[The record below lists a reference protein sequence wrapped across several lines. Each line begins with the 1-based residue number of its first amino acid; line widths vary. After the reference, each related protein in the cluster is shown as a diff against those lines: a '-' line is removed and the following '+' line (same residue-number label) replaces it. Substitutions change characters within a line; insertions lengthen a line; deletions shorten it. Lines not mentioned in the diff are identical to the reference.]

1 MRSGSTVGTARFWI
15 RSIIGGVFAVCLA
28 AGGLLGAFTTTASA
42 TTSAVTLS
50 MTSGVFGVHGNTP
63 TALPTPASITGH
75 ENSTTGNISAA
86 TLAIPAW
93 HESNTGSSET
103 IHLYESTAGSG
114 TGTINYLGDVTY
126 SDTLTVNVHIT
137 SPLSFTCNARP
148 VHIVLSSSAPYNTS
162 THDVTLTESNFTI
175 PNFTTCGIPTSTLNS
190 KFSGSSGNVLTLNL
204 HGTLTEPPAPAVT
217 STTVISSTTPASPQL
232 HGTSVAIKA
241 TVKKSTGAAAT
252 TATGTMQFKSG
263 TTTLGTADVTSGSA
277 TLSTTALPAGTDH
290 LTAIYSGSS
299 SYKSS
304 TSSAVSYTIAPAPS
318 LTFSGLPSTVT
329 GGTATPRTF
338 TVKITNPASGLSYT
352 HLFMNMKLAGMRGV
366 THTTVK
372 LQYKDTSGT
381 WCSLHGYYGTS
392 GSLSGVLAGVGSSCT
407 LAYPAS
413 FSLSAGHALTVN
425 MRVSY
430 PTAGYYGDQKI
441 TASLDTGTCS
451 ATTVTATTPTTGT
464 TGCTA
469 TTPMKGSLAP
479 TGSGSYWVVPTT
491 PIASK
496 ITDYSLR
503 PATTTVHKTF
513 GVDLQTLAQPV
524 TPGTGL
530 AAPTGTV
537 TYKITG
543 TTVKT
548 NALQSTIT
556 ASSNTTLAFAKTN
569 TLSIGKHT
577 LVSTYAGSKVYASS
591 TRTETFTVVAAPS
604 GTQFTCITTGLGG
617 AHTLPAYVTAS
628 GTVPSSEIA
637 GATAHV
643 TGISVTIDID
653 PAALATY
660 YNKTQSKTTLGFSPS
675 GTNATHTKITFTGA
689 TNSSLAVVG
698 TWSGMSTTVTVSGTV
713 GTKMTVGNDVI
724 AFTADS
730 TSWDCTPVSS
740 PAPIGTVTITAPP
753 TPVTWTVSGCTSS
766 STTAPAW
773 ANTEKIVANGAGGG
787 GGGAA
792 ASASGYG
799 GAGGAG
805 GKVTTILTIS
815 GSTTVSAKTGCA
827 GKGAPQGSGVVGSG
841 GASVSGWSSSGA
853 GGQGRYTAIF
863 VSGNDGTGG
872 SGGGSTG
879 ICNGASSC
887 TSATTAHVVVVA
899 SGGGGGG
906 ESMCAGTDAGSG
918 GQAGNAGTTATSSS
932 KGKGLSGT
940 GGATGGT
947 GGVAGGAGGANNK
960 SSGSGSAAGSTGGEG
975 KKPFA
980 GDGGGSGGGGGGY
993 IGGAGGAATADDC
1006 GAGGGGGG
1014 GASWV
1019 ATSGTTTSFGTG
1031 AAGGSRSGT
1040 TGTAGTVTVTFSYTS
1055 AR

>member
-628 GTVPSSEIA
+628 GTVPSSAYDGSNI
-637 GATAHV
+637 TV

-740 PAPIGTVTITAPP
+740 PAPIGTVTVASSSWA
-753 TPVTWTVSGCTSS
+753 VGGCT
-766 STTAPAW
+766 TGTVTVP
-773 ANTEKIVANGAGGG
+773 NGAAYMEVTAEGGGGG
-787 GGGAA
+787 GGGALA
-792 ASASGYG
+792 GSTGDG
-799 GAGGAG
+799 GTGGAG
-805 GKVTTILTIS
+805 GKVTSKFSVSS
-815 GSTTVSAKTGCA
+815 GTTLSGKTGC
-827 GKGAPQGSGVVGSG
+827 GGSGAPQASKPANGGV
-841 GASVSGWSSSGA
+841 SVSGWSSSGA
-853 GGQGRYTAIF
+853 GGQGTYCDTF
-863 VSGNDGTGG
+863 FSSCGNDDGTGG

-879 ICNGASSC
+879 LCSGASSC
-887 TSATTAHVVVVA
+887 TSATTAHVVAVA
-899 SGGGGGG
+899 GGGGGGG
-906 ESMCAGTDAGSG
+906 ESSCSGTNAGAG
-918 GQAGNAGTTATSSS
+918 GQSGNAGTTATSSS
-932 KGKGLSGT
+932 KGKGLSGSSGGRGGLT
-940 GGATGGT
+940 GA
-947 GGVAGGAGGANNK
+947 AGGGGGANNK
-960 SSGSGSAAGSTGGEG
+960 STGSGNATGATGGHGGSTNWEG
-975 KKPFA
+975 TSA
-980 GDGGGSGGGGGGY
+980 GSGGGGAGY
-993 IGGAGGAATADDC
+993 IGGAGGANNGSDADC
-1006 GAGGGGGG
+1006 SAGGGGGG

-1019 ATSGTTTSFGTG
+1019 ATAGTTTSFGTG
-1031 AAGGSRSGT
+1031 ASGGSDHGSNGT
-1040 TGTAGTVTVTFSYTS
+1040 NGSISVTFLP
-1055 AR
+1055 